1 MKKYLGIIL
10 VLIVIISCE
19 TESKLTF
26 DTLQLEG
33 ENCTDCPTIEINIPT
48 AMDESSVATAIN
60 RSLREEIISLLSFS
74 EDQTI
79 DSVDK
84 AIASFT
90 DSYKELKEKFP
101 EEVAWEAQINGEV
114 VYEDTNIVTIKLNS
128 YSFTGGAHGYA
139 STSFLNFDKA
149 QGTELENY
157 NLFEDYEGFS
167 QFAEAQFREQ
177 EKIPQDRN
185 INATGFM
192 FEEDAFHLAQNM
204 GYTQNGLQMVYNQY
218 EVASYAEGPI
228 VLTLSFEDI
237 NKYLKFKTV
246 KS

>member
-1 MKKYLGIIL
+1 MKKCLGVFLIL
-10 VLIVIISCE
+10 AFVVGCE

-26 DTLQLEG
+26 DTLQLGG

-101 EEVAWEAQINGEV
+101 EEVAWEAQI
-114 VYEDTNIVTIKLNS
+114 
-128 YSFTGGAHGYA
+128 
-139 STSFLNFDKA
+139 
-149 QGTELENY
+149 
-157 NLFEDYEGFS
+157 
-167 QFAEAQFREQ
+167 
-177 EKIPQDRN
+177 
-185 INATGFM
+185 
-192 FEEDAFHLAQNM
+192 
-204 GYTQNGLQMVYNQY
+204 
-218 EVASYAEGPI
+218 
-228 VLTLSFEDI
+228 
-237 NKYLKFKTV
+237 KTCQPM
-246 KS
+246 